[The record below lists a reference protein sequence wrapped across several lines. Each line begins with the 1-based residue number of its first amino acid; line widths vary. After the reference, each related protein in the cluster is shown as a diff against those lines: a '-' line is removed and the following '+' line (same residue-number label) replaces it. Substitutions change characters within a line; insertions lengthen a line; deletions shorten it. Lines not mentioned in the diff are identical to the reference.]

1 VLFDNLAAETSHG
14 SAAVVSGRSQGFTCS
29 EVSWVCV
36 PTTGSCCTR
45 SPRYWSR
52 MSSAPAG
59 WRIRHHPQSRRHAPP
74 RRGRRSK
81 RCSFIPGVADELCPH
96 LHGEGHRADVVLHL
110 RFRHKEQQAERSTR
124 SLTISTAPRH
134 HRSSDAGTSGPQHFD
149 FRAVEHLKLAAT
161 RLHRPSPS
169 LRVRTA
175 PTRAWSGRHYPRA
188 AGAAPRREA
197 DSGSVYAVT
206 RRD

>member
-96 LHGEGHRADVVLHL
+96 LHGEGHCQRPLGCARLRPGVLPGRGH
-110 RFRHKEQQAERSTR
+110 QGC
-124 SLTISTAPRH
+124 P
-134 HRSSDAGTSGPQHFD
+134 
-149 FRAVEHLKLAAT
+149 LAA
-161 RLHRPSPS
+161 S
-169 LRVRTA
+169 RTA
-175 PTRAWSGRHYPRA
+175 WCHDARGFTPLPRVAWV
-188 AGAAPRREA
+188 RRIE
-197 DSGSVYAVT
+197 SPAVMT
-206 RRD
+206 T